1 MNRVRIQLPE
11 RKLFSTVLSIRV
23 SDINYG
29 RHLGN
34 DAVLSLM
41 HEARYRMFN
50 SWGYK
55 SDLEIEGVGTIQLDT
70 AIQYKGE
77 GFHGDVLTVVVFA
90 GEVGSR
96 TFELYYEVKAGEKL
110 VALGKTGL
118 GIFDYEAK
126 KMVSIPQPFLQKL
139 TDHL

>member
-11 RKLFSTVLSIRV
+11 TKLFSTELSIRV

-29 RHLGN
+29 GHLGN

-77 GFHGDVLTVVVFA
+77 GFHGDVLKVAVFA

-96 TFELYYEVKAGEKL
+96 TFELYYEVKAGKKL

-126 KMVSIPQPFLQKL
+126 KMVSLPEPFANRLKG
-139 TDHL
+139 

>member
-1 MNRVRIQLPE
+1 MNRVKIELPN
-11 RKLFSTVLSIRV
+11 RKLFTTSLYLRV

-29 RHLGN
+29 AHLGN
-34 DAVLSLM
+34 DTVVSLI

-55 SDLEIEGVGTIQLDT
+55 SDLEIEGIGTIQLDT

-77 GFHGDVLTVVVFA
+77 GFHGDHIHIDIYL

-96 TFELYYEVKAGEKL
+96 AFELYYKISTAKKL
-110 VALGKTGL
+110 IALGKTGL
-118 GIFDYEAK
+118 GMYNYDQK
-126 KMVSIPQPFLQKL
+126 KMVSIPDSLIEKL
-139 TDHL
+139 EAH

>member
-1 MNRVRIQLPE
+1 MNRVRIQLP
-11 RKLFSTVLSIRV
+11 KNQLFSTQLSIRV

-29 RHLGN
+29 GHLSN
-34 DAVLSLM
+34 DAVLSLI
-41 HEARYRMFN
+41 HEARFRMFN

-77 GFHGDVLTVVVFA
+77 GFHGDVLTVNVYA

-96 TFELYYEVKAGEKL
+96 TFELYYEVKTNEKL

-126 KMVSIPQPFLQKL
+126 KMISIPEPFANKL
-139 TDHL
+139 KG

>member
-1 MNRVRIQLPE
+1 MNRVRIQLP
-11 RKLFSTVLSIRV
+11 KNQLFSTQLSIRV

-29 RHLGN
+29 GHLSN
-34 DAVLSLM
+34 DAVLSLI
-41 HEARYRMFN
+41 HEARFRMFN

-55 SDLEIEGVGTIQLDT
+55 SDLEVEGVGTIQLDT
-70 AIQYKGE
+70 AIEYKGE
-77 GFHGDVLTVVVFA
+77 GFHGDVLTVNVYA

-96 TFELYYEVKAGEKL
+96 TFELYYEVKTNEKL

-126 KMVSIPQPFLQKL
+126 KMISIPEPFANKL
-139 TDHL
+139 KG